1 MSRYTAMLFRFK
13 LQDSEQENSKLA
25 AEVKRMQAMSL
36 RHQFVEKKSGSWYF
50 LVIQLSECFCLETET
65 RRTILKS

>member
-13 LQDSEQENSKLA
+13 LQESEQENSKLA

-36 RHQFVEKKSGSWYF
+36 RHQFVEKKIRF
-50 LVIQLSECFCLETET
+50 LVFLGYPIE
-65 RRTILKS
+65 